1 LTPLGGVGYDYIMKS
16 IQQRLNNIAGQIEG
30 IKKMV
35 DRNQDCLKILI
46 QLKATKAAIGS
57 VMETVVEEQF
67 ESCLKSVKNEDKKL
81 LIKIKKYVQSN

>member
-1 LTPLGGVGYDYIMKS
+1 MTPLGGVRYDYIMKS
-16 IQQRLNNIAGQIEG
+16 IQQRLNNIAGQVEG

-35 DRNQDCLKILI
+35 DKNQDCLKILI

-57 VMETVVEEQF
+57 VMDTVVEEQF

>member
-1 LTPLGGVGYDYIMKS
+1 LTPLGGVRYDYIMKS
-16 IQQRLNNIAGQIEG
+16 IQQRLNNIAGQVEG

-35 DRNQDCLKILI
+35 DKNQDCLKILI

-57 VMETVVEEQF
+57 VMDTVVEEQF

>member
-1 LTPLGGVGYDYIMKS
+1 MTPLGGVGYDYIMKS

>member
-1 LTPLGGVGYDYIMKS
+1 MKS
-16 IQQRLNNIAGQIEG
+16 IQQRLNNIAGQVEG

-35 DRNQDCLKILI
+35 DKNQDCLKILI

-57 VMETVVEEQF
+57 VMDTVVEEQF

>member
-16 IQQRLNNIAGQIEG
+16 IQQRLNNIAGQVEG

-57 VMETVVEEQF
+57 VMDTVVEEQF

>member
-1 LTPLGGVGYDYIMKS
+1 MTPLGGVRYDYIMKS
-16 IQQRLNNIAGQIEG
+16 IQQRLNNIAGQVEG

-57 VMETVVEEQF
+57 VMDTVVEEQF

>member
-1 LTPLGGVGYDYIMKS
+1 MTPLGGVGYDYIMKS
-16 IQQRLNNIAGQIEG
+16 IQQRLNNIAGQVEG

-35 DRNQDCLKILI
+35 DKNQDCLKILI

-57 VMETVVEEQF
+57 VMDTVVEEQF

>member
-1 LTPLGGVGYDYIMKS
+1 MKS

>member
-1 LTPLGGVGYDYIMKS
+1 MTPLGGVGYDYIMKS
-16 IQQRLNNIAGQIEG
+16 IQQRLNNIAGQVEG

-57 VMETVVEEQF
+57 VMDTVVEEQF